1 VYLSNYTH
9 SPEHDL
15 PVVTPASFTVA
26 NSGFVAVQIDSVV
39 EANEAAIFS
48 TLESRTPS
56 LSIED
61 SSLAPKDA
69 ISELSF
75 SDIMAKLAEMQAWDS
90 DDPSFLPRV
99 VFGEKRNSDACSF
112 HDLRTDNAIDNHI
125 SDLSEQTGYYDVLD
139 LFEESNDSVT
149 ELAISSPSRDY
160 TVVSRA
166 RTSERR
172 RILSLHSPAPRTGR
186 YSRLRPLVL
195 PSIVALCHSTSG
207 DRMFRKSL

>member
-1 VYLSNYTH
+1 MYLSNYTY

-15 PVVTPASFTVA
+15 SVVTPTSFTIA
-26 NSGFVAVQIDSVV
+26 NSGLVAVQIDSVV

-48 TLESRTPS
+48 TLESRTPM

-69 ISELSF
+69 IFELSF
-75 SDIMAKLAEMQAWDS
+75 SDIMAKVAEMQAWDW
-90 DDPSFLPRV
+90 DDPSFLPKV
-99 VFGEKRNSDACSF
+99 VFGEKRNSDTCSF
-112 HDLRTDNAIDNHI
+112 PDLHADNAIDNHT

-186 YSRLRPLVL
+186 YSRLRPLVF